1 MIYSLVGLG
10 TGLVLGYYLGSRNNL
25 DIDLYNAIKAE
36 MKTEMSQKIS
46 KATKESVNNRKQTLR
61 QFTNYI
67 YGWNVSNNGKLIPNW
82 DEQAIIDRMRL
93 ERQGHMPYA
102 HIAKRLNA
110 EGYKGKRGGKFYG
123 TTVKQILANELHYRR
138 EEFREE

>member
-110 EGYKGKRGGKFYG
+110 EGYKGKRGGKIYG